1 VISVNNDNLLE
12 IKGLRTYFY
21 TEDGIVKAIEGIDLH
36 IERGETLGLVGE
48 SGCGKTVTAL
58 SIMQLIPNPPG
69 KIIDGEIFFEGED
82 LLKYTDEQMRFIRGN
97 EISMIFQDPQSA
109 LNPVYT
115 VDNQLREVIELH
127 QNVDK
132 EEARRRAIDMLDI
145 VGIPEPEGRIMD
157 YPHQFSG
164 GMKQRVMIAMA
175 LSCNPKMLIA
185 DEPTTNLDVTV
196 QAQVLEKINSLKKE
210 FGTTVLLITHNL
222 GVIAEMSDHV
232 GVMYAGKL
240 VEYADVDIIYHS
252 PLHPY
257 TIALHDAIP
266 RVIKKKEKLG
276 VIKGVVPNL
285 IYPPSGC
292 RFHPRCDFA
301 TEVCEKESPKGEW
314 IGDHYVECWHKQEGT
329 EL

>member
-1 VISVNNDNLLE
+1 MISVDNLVE

-21 TEDGIVKAIEGIDLH
+21 TEDGIVRAIEGIDLH

-58 SIMQLIPNPPG
+58 SILRLVPDPPG
-69 KIIDGEIFFEGED
+69 KIIDGEIWFD
-82 LLKYTDEQMRFIRGN
+82 RQNLLALAEEEMRKIRGN
-97 EISMIFQDPQSA
+97 DISMIFQDPQSA

-115 VDNQLREVIELH
+115 VDNQLREVIQLH
-127 QNVDK
+127 QGLDK
-132 EEARRRAIDMLDI
+132 SEAREKAIRMLDL
-145 VGIPEPEGRIMD
+145 VGIPSPEERVDD

-175 LSCNPKMLIA
+175 LACNPKMLIA

-196 QAQVLEKINSLKKE
+196 QAQVLEMINELKEK
-210 FGTTVLLITHNL
+210 FGATVLLITHNL
-222 GVIAEMSDHV
+222 GVIAEMSNHV

-240 VEYADVDIIYHS
+240 VEYAKADTIFHE

-266 RVIKKKEKLG
+266 RIVEKKSVLG

-292 RFHPRCDFA
+292 RFHPRCDYA
-301 TEVCEKESPKGEW
+301 TEICEKESPRGEW
-314 IGDHYVECWHKQEGT
+314 DNGHYIECWHKREGT
-329 EL
+329 VI

>member
-1 VISVNNDNLLE
+1 MADNLLE
-12 IKGLRTYFY
+12 IKGLKTYFY
-21 TEDGIVKAIEGIDLH
+21 TEDGIVRALEGIDLH
-36 IERGETLGLVGE
+36 IEQGETLGLVGE

-58 SIMQLIPNPPG
+58 SVLRLVPDPPG
-69 KIIDGEIFFEGED
+69 KIIEGEILFEGVN
-82 LLKYTDEQMRFIRGN
+82 LLALSESDMRQIRGN
-97 EISMIFQDPQSA
+97 DISMIFQDPQSA
-109 LNPVYT
+109 LNPVFT

-127 QNVDK
+127 QGLDK
-132 EEARRRAIDMLDI
+132 KEARQKAIEMLDL
-145 VGIPEPEGRIMD
+145 VGIPDPEARVED

-196 QAQVLEKINSLKKE
+196 QAQVLDMINNLRKE
-210 FGTTVLLITHNL
+210 LGTTVLLITHNL

-232 GVMYAGKL
+232 GVMYAGRL
-240 VEYADVDIIYHS
+240 VEYGDADTIFHA

-257 TIALHDAIP
+257 TIALHEAVP
-266 RVIKKKEKLG
+266 RVTEKKQKLG

-292 RFHPRCDFA
+292 RFHPRCDFS
-301 TEVCEKESPKGEW
+301 TEVCEKEQPKGEW
-314 IGDHYVECWHKQEGT
+314 VGDHYVECWHRREGT
-329 EL
+329 KL

>member
-1 VISVNNDNLLE
+1 MNLLE
-12 IKGLRTYFY
+12 IKNLRTYFY
-21 TEDGIVKAIEGIDLH
+21 TEDGIVRAIEGIDLH
-36 IERGETLGLVGE
+36 IVKGETLGLVGE

-58 SIMQLIPNPPG
+58 SILRLIQSPPG
-69 KIIDGEIFFEGED
+69 KIVEGEILFEGRD
-82 LLKYTDEQMRFIRGN
+82 LLKLSDEEIRDIRGN

-115 VDNQLREVIELH
+115 VDNQLREVIEIH
-127 QNVDK
+127 QHLAK
-132 EEARRRAIDMLDI
+132 KQAREKAIEMLNL
-145 VGIPEPEGRIMD
+145 VGIPDAEGRVD
-157 YPHQFSG
+157 DFPHQFSG

-175 LSCNPKMLIA
+175 LSCHPKMLIA

-196 QAQVLEKINSLKKE
+196 EAQVLDLINKLKKDL
-210 FGTTVLLITHNL
+210 GTTVLLITHDL
-222 GVIAEMSDHV
+222 GIIAEMCDHV

-240 VEYADVDIIYHS
+240 VEYGITDTIFHN

-257 TIALHDAIP
+257 TIALHRAIP
-266 RVIKKKEKLG
+266 RIIEKTRRLG

-301 TEVCEKESPKGEW
+301 TEICEKESPKGEW
-314 IGDHYVECWHKQEGT
+314 LSDHYVECWHRREGT

>member
-1 VISVNNDNLLE
+1 MISVDKLLE

-21 TEDGIVKAIEGIDLH
+21 TEDGIVRAIEGVDLH

-58 SIMQLIPNPPG
+58 SVMRLVPDPPG
-69 KIIDGEIFFEGED
+69 RIIEGEIWFDGQNLLEFSED
-82 LLKYTDEQMRFIRGN
+82 EMRQIRGN
-97 EISMIFQDPQSA
+97 DISMIFQDPQSA

-115 VDNQLREVIELH
+115 VDNQLREVIQLH
-127 QNVDK
+127 QGLEK
-132 EEARRRAIDMLDI
+132 EEARERAIKMLDL
-145 VGIPEPEGRIMD
+145 VGIPNAEGRIND

-175 LSCNPKMLIA
+175 LACNPKMLIA

-196 QAQVLEKINSLKKE
+196 QAQVLEMINDLKEE
-210 FGTTVLLITHNL
+210 FGATVLLITHNL
-222 GVIAEMSDHV
+222 GVIAEMSNHV

-240 VEYADVDIIYHS
+240 VEYAESDVIFHN

-266 RVIKKKEKLG
+266 RVVEKKSVLG

-285 IYPPSGC
+285 IYSPSGC
-292 RFHPRCDFA
+292 RFHPRCDYA
-301 TEVCEKESPKGEW
+301 KENCKTEIPPLRD
-314 IGDHYVECWHKQEGT
+314 IGSGHFVACHYP
-329 EL
+329 LM

>member
-1 VISVNNDNLLE
+1 MADNLLE
-12 IKGLRTYFY
+12 IKGLKTYFY
-21 TEDGIVKAIEGIDLH
+21 TEDGIVRALEGIDLH
-36 IERGETLGLVGE
+36 IEQGETLGLVGE

-58 SIMQLIPNPPG
+58 SVLRLVPDPPG
-69 KIIDGEIFFEGED
+69 KIIEGEILFEGVN
-82 LLKYTDEQMRFIRGN
+82 LLALSESDMRQIRGN
-97 EISMIFQDPQSA
+97 DISMIFQDPQSA
-109 LNPVYT
+109 LNPVFT

-127 QNVDK
+127 QGLDK
-132 EEARRRAIDMLDI
+132 KEARQKAIEMLDL
-145 VGIPEPEGRIMD
+145 VGIPDPEARVED

-196 QAQVLEKINSLKKE
+196 QAQVLDMINNLRKE
-210 FGTTVLLITHNL
+210 LGTTVLLITHNL

-232 GVMYAGKL
+232 GVMYAGRL
-240 VEYADVDIIYHS
+240 VEYGDADTIFHA

-257 TIALHDAIP
+257 TIALHEAVP
-266 RVIKKKEKLG
+266 RVTEKKQKLG

-292 RFHPRCDFA
+292 RFHPRCDFS
-301 TEVCEKESPKGEW
+301 TEVCEKEQPKGEW
-314 IGDHYVECWHKQEGT
+314 VGDHYVECWHKREGT
-329 EL
+329 KL